1 VKLEQHDAQ
10 YRQQVVAEPS
20 PAVAPLQP
28 VQFFASEQ
36 GLHPLEEAEELI
48 LTLARSAEKAGRKVF
63 MGEQQ
68 GLKEWGVSCRMY
80 HIKELL
86 LFVFLS

>member
-1 VKLEQHDAQ
+1 VPVLTKESQCPLHRPYLVVKLEQHDAQ

-28 VQFFASEQ
+28 VQFVASEQ

-48 LTLARSAEKAGRKVF
+48 LTLARSAEKAG
-63 MGEQQ
+63 
-68 GLKEWGVSCRMY
+68 
-80 HIKELL
+80 
-86 LFVFLS
+86 